1 MPMPHSFD
9 PQFHVDETRCIAC
22 GLCVEDCVSGVLAI
36 QDGKAAMS
44 ANSGFGC
51 VGCQH
56 CLAVCP
62 VGAVS
67 VMGVNPDDVT
77 TAKEPALDPA
87 ALDLFVRRRRSIRKF
102 SKEPVT
108 PELLDRILAGIGYA
122 PTGVNSMMRHF
133 TVIRDPEVMNRFRKK
148 CAELLI
154 SKGNELAPEWRWFVD
169 AAQEVLQGG
178 RDAMF
183 RGAPHIIFATVPKEA
198 PCGLQDCL
206 IALSYFDILAQA
218 NGVGTTWA
226 GIAYWMLSSVPEMR
240 AILGIPGDHVIG
252 YALLFGMPAISY
264 PRAVRR
270 TIENV
275 RFIDAI

>member
-9 PQFHVDETRCIAC
+9 LQFHVDESRCIAC
-22 GLCVEDCVSGVLAI
+22 GVCVEDCVAEVLVI

-44 ANSGFGC
+44 AEGRFEC
-51 VGCQH
+51 IGCQH
-56 CLAVCP
+56 CFAVCP

-67 VMGVNPDDVT
+67 VMGLNPDAAISAT
-77 TAKEPALDPA
+77 EPAVDPD

-102 SKEPVT
+102 SREPVP
-108 PELLDRILAGIGYA
+108 PELLDRILSGVGYA
-122 PTGVNSMMRHF
+122 PTGVNSLMRHF
-133 TVIRDPEVMNRFRKK
+133 TVIRDPEVMNRFREK
-148 CAELLI
+148 CADVLVA
-154 SKGNELAPEWRWFVD
+154 KGSALEPEWQWLAD
-169 AAQEVLQGG
+169 AAEDVLKGG

-183 RGAPHIIFATVPKEA
+183 RGAPHIICATVPQEA
-198 PCGLQDCL
+198 PCGREDCL

-226 GIAYWMLSSVPEMR
+226 GIAYWMISSVPEIR
-240 AILGIPGDHVIG
+240 AILGIPEDHVIG

-264 PRAVRR
+264 PRTVQR